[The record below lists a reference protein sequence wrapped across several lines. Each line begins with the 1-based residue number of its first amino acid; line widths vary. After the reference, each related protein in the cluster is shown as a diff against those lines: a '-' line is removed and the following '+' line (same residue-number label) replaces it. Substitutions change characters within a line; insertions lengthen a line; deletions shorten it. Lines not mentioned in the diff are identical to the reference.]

1 MEKMAHSTVLREEV
15 YQQIKHDIINCK
27 LSPGEPLSENQFL
40 DRFQVSKTP
49 IREAL
54 TSLVQDGLVE
64 YTPNRGFMVTTVS
77 VADIQEIF
85 DTRIVIETELF
96 RLAIRRISDAEIDVL
111 EKKSRTRLDSKSP
124 RYAETFLESNQN
136 FHIALAAAGGN
147 SRLLWYYEILMN
159 EAQRLFYMDI
169 SRNHND
175 FRWGHGH
182 EGIIEALRNRNEE
195 TGVAVIRSTLEDAR
209 KRILGA

>member
-1 MEKMAHSTVLREEV
+1 MARSKVLREQV
-15 YQQIKHDIINCK
+15 YEQIKHDIITCR
-27 LSPGEPLSENQFL
+27 LAPGAPLSESQFL
-40 DRFQVSKTP
+40 DQFKVSKTP

-85 DTRIVIETELF
+85 NTRIFIETELF
-96 RLAIRRISDAEIDVL
+96 RLAIKRISDAEIDEL
-111 EKKSRTRLDSKSP
+111 EKKSKIEIDSKSP
-124 RYAETFLESNQN
+124 HYVETFLESNRK

-147 SRLLWYYEILMN
+147 SRLLSYYETLMN
-159 EAQRLFYMDI
+159 EAQRLFHMDI
-169 SRNHND
+169 SHHHNE

-182 EGIIEALRNRNEE
+182 EGIIDALRNRDAE
-195 TGVAVIRSTLEDAR
+195 TGVAVICDTLQTAR

>member
-1 MEKMAHSTVLREEV
+1 MARETVLRQQV
-15 YQQIKHDIINCK
+15 YEQIKHDIITCK
-27 LSPGEPLSENQFL
+27 LAPGEPLSENQFL
-40 DRFQVSKTP
+40 DRFKVSKTP

-85 DTRIVIETELF
+85 EARIFFEAELF
-96 RLAIRRISDAEIDVL
+96 RLALKNISDTEIDEL
-111 EKKSRTRLDSKSP
+111 EKQSRMDGDTKSP
-124 RYAETFLESNQN
+124 EYAETFLESNRK
-136 FHIALAAAGGN
+136 FHVALAAAGRN
-147 SRLLWYYEILMN
+147 SRLLGYYEALMN

-169 SRNHND
+169 SVHQKD

-182 EGIIEALRNRNEE
+182 EGIIQALRSRDE
-195 TGVAVIRSTLEDAR
+195 TVGVAAIRDTLENAR
-209 KRILGA
+209 KRILGI

>member
-1 MEKMAHSTVLREEV
+1 MGRSTVLSQQV
-15 YQQIKHDIINCK
+15 YGQIKHDIITCK
-27 LSPGEPLSENQFL
+27 LSPGTPLSENQFL
-40 DRFQVSKTP
+40 DQFKVSKTP

-64 YTPNRGFMVTTVS
+64 YTPNRGFMVTNIS
-77 VADIQEIF
+77 VTDIQEIF
-85 DTRIVIETELF
+85 NTRIFIETELF
-96 RLAIRRISDAEIDVL
+96 RLAIHRMSDAEIDEL
-111 EKKSRTRLDSKSP
+111 EKKSRFELDSKVP
-124 RYAETFLESNQN
+124 RYAESFLESNQN

-169 SRNHND
+169 SHHHND

-182 EGIIEALRNRNEE
+182 EGIIEALRSRDEAA
-195 TGVAVIRSTLEDAR
+195 GVAVIRSTLEDAR

>member
-1 MEKMAHSTVLREEV
+1 MARETVLRQQV
-15 YQQIKHDIINCK
+15 YEQIKHDIITCK
-27 LSPGEPLSENQFL
+27 LAPGEPLSENQFL
-40 DRFQVSKTP
+40 DRFKVSKTP

-85 DTRIVIETELF
+85 EARIFFEAELF
-96 RLAIRRISDAEIDVL
+96 RLAVKNISDAEIDEL
-111 EKKSRTRLDSKSP
+111 EKQSQMDGDSKSP
-124 RYAETFLESNQN
+124 DYAEAFLESNRK
-136 FHIALAAAGGN
+136 FHVALAAAGRN
-147 SRLLWYYEILMN
+147 SRLLWYYETLMN

-169 SRNHND
+169 SLHQKD

-182 EGIIEALRNRNEE
+182 EGIIQALRNRDE
-195 TGVAVIRSTLEDAR
+195 TVGMTAIRDTLETAR
-209 KRILGA
+209 KRILGI

>member
-1 MEKMAHSTVLREEV
+1 MVRSTVLREQV
-15 YQQIKHDIINCK
+15 YELIKHDIITCK

-40 DRFQVSKTP
+40 DRFKVSKTP

-64 YTPNRGFMVTTVS
+64 YTPNRGFMVTTIS
-77 VADIQEIF
+77 VTDIQEIF
-85 DTRIVIETELF
+85 DTRIFIETELF
-96 RLAIRRISDAEIDVL
+96 RLAIQRISDAEIDGL
-111 EKKSRTRLDSKSP
+111 EKKSRIRADSKSP
-124 RYAETFLESNQN
+124 RYAEIFLESNRN

-169 SRNHND
+169 SHHHNG

-182 EGIIEALRNRNEE
+182 EGIIEALRNRDVE
-195 TGVAVIRSTLEDAR
+195 TGLAVIRSTLDDAR